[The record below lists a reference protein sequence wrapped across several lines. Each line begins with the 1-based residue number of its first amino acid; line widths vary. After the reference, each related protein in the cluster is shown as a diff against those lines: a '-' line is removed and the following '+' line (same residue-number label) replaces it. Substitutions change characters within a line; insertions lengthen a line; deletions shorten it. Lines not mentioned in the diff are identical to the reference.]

1 METFKGFILEVLA
14 ITVGGYIALNLFDL
28 YYW

>member
-14 ITVGGYIALNLFDL
+14 ITIGGYIALNLFDL